1 METWRSK
8 LNLSGSKTELKQAV
22 RRHYAELAT
31 KSESCCCGP
40 NVNAA
45 LLDETV
51 PKESATSALSCGTP
65 LAEANLK
72 GGEVVLDLGSGAGV
86 DVFHASKLVGPT
98 GKVIGVDATPE
109 MLFKAR
115 GLAEKHGYMNVE
127 FRLGE
132 IEHLPV
138 ESSTVDLVISNCV
151 INLVPD
157 KGLAF
162 KEIYRVLKPGGRIAI
177 SDMIATKKLEGPVDP
192 DQWAACIAGAV
203 TSQEYEQFLQ
213 QAGFQEIRHSDENYV
228 EDSESSTCCSS
239 EALPVKSV
247 KWLGIK
253 NK

>member
-1 METWRSK
+1 M
-8 LNLSGSKTELKQAV
+8 SGSSKTELKQAV
-22 RRHYAELAT
+22 RKHYAELAT
-31 KSESCCCGP
+31 KNESCCCGP

-51 PKESATSALSCGTP
+51 PKESAASALSCGTP
-65 LAEANLK
+65 LANADLK
-72 GGEVVLDLGSGAGV
+72 GGEVVLDLGSGGGI

-98 GKVIGVDATPE
+98 GRVIGVDATPE

-115 GLAEKHGYMNVE
+115 NLAEKHGYGNVE

-138 ESSTVDLVISNCV
+138 ESGTVDLVISNCV

-177 SDMIATKKLEGPVDP
+177 SDMIATKKLEGAVDP
-192 DQWAACIAGAV
+192 EQWAACIAGAV
-203 TSQEYEQFLQ
+203 TLEEYRQFLQ
-213 QAGFQEIRHSDENYV
+213 EAGFKEIFHLDEDYTSD
-228 EDSESSTCCSS
+228 SSCCST
-239 EALPVKSV
+239 ETLPVRSV
-247 KWLGIK
+247 KWLATK
-253 NK
+253 NA